1 MNRFRRLFAAAAVIA
16 RRDYVATV
24 WSRSFVMFL
33 LTPIIA
39 IGFGVAIGSIGNRVD
54 DAAMKPVVAVVT
66 PAADFSAFRAAQ
78 QRLDDRIEKFPGLQL
93 VAPIGSADA
102 QATGL
107 LASTGRAPVVVL
119 TGWPGPLR
127 LHGPLPK
134 LKDLGSDVE
143 MLAEEAALDAQLLKA
158 GQARPKVTLA
168 QVPTRPV
175 ATSSSA
181 SRHLLA
187 RAAQTMLFM
196 LTILL
201 AGMLLSN
208 LVEEKSNKVI
218 EVLTAAV
225 PVDAIFLGKLVAMLG
240 VSITGIA
247 IWGGAI
253 GIGLIGY
260 AGTGALPAPPMG
272 WPMLMVLGVAYY
284 VSNYM
289 ILGGIF
295 IGIGS
300 QAASV
305 RDVQTLSMP
314 VTMLQL
320 GIFALGSAVANSLDS
335 TLGLFAAIF
344 PLSSP
349 LTMIARAAQEAALWP
364 HLLALAWQA
373 LWVVIIIRFAARRFR
388 TGVLKSG
395 SPPREKRW
403 FRKTGDTVGEVAA
416 VVGTEATGLIR

>member
-1 MNRFRRLFAAAAVIA
+1 MNNFQRLFAAALVIA

-39 IGFGVAIGSIGNRVD
+39 IGFGGVIGSIGNRVD
-54 DAAMKPVVAVVT
+54 EAAMKPVVAVVA
-66 PAADFSAFRAAQ
+66 PAAAFPAFRAAQ
-78 QRLDDRIEKFPGLQL
+78 TRLDDRIEQYPGLRL
-93 VAPIGSADA
+93 VAAAGDPDR
-102 QATGL
+102 QAAAL
-107 LASTGRAPVVVL
+107 LGEGGRAPTLVL
-119 TGWPGPLR
+119 TGWPGKLR
-127 LHGPLPK
+127 LHGPDAK
-134 LKDLGSDVE
+134 LKDMASDVE
-143 MLAEEAALDAQLLKA
+143 MLAEEAALDAQLA
-158 GQARPKVTLA
+158 RGGQARPAVTLE

-175 ATSSSA
+175 ATSSAA
-181 SRHLLA
+181 SRHLLG

-240 VSITGIA
+240 VSVTGIA
-247 IWGGAI
+247 IWGAAI
-253 GIGLIGY
+253 GVGLVGY
-260 AGTGALPAPPMG
+260 LGTGALPAPAMG
-272 WPMLMVLGVAYY
+272 WPMLIVLGVAYY

-320 GIFALGSAVANSLDS
+320 AIFALGSAVVSSLDS
-335 TLGLFAAIF
+335 PLGVFAAMF

-395 SPPREKRW
+395 SPPKERRW
-403 FRKTGDTVGEVAA
+403 FGRRLRA
-416 VVGTEATGLIR
+416 

>member
-1 MNRFRRLFAAAAVIA
+1 MNTPISSGVSRTRRLLQAAAVIA

-39 IGFGVAIGSIGNRVD
+39 IGFGGLIGSIGGKVD
-54 DAAMKPVVAVVT
+54 EAAMKPVVAVVA
-66 PAADFSAFRAAQ
+66 PAEAMPAFRAAQ
-78 QRLDDRIEKFPGLQL
+78 QRLDNRIEGFPSLRLELPTG
-93 VAPIGSADA
+93 AADR
-102 QATGL
+102 QVQTL
-107 LASTGRAPVVVL
+107 LGDAVRAPSVVL
-119 TGWPGPLR
+119 TGWPDAPR
-127 LHGPLPK
+127 LHGPAGQ
-134 LKDLGSDVE
+134 LKARADDVE
-143 MLAEEAALDAQLLKA
+143 ALAEEAALETQLTKA
-158 GQARPKVTLA
+158 GQARPKITLA
-168 QVPTRPV
+168 EAPTRPV
-175 ATSSSA
+175 AVTSA
-181 SRHLLA
+181 ANRHLLA

-247 IWGGAI
+247 IWGTAI
-253 GIGLIGY
+253 GG
-260 AGTGALPAPPMG
+260 AVVAAVGTQGLPAPPMG
-272 WPMLMVLGVAYY
+272 WPLLIMLGVAYY
-284 VSNYM
+284 IANYM

-300 QAASV
+300 QAATV

-314 VTMLQL
+314 VTMMQL
-320 GIFALGSAVANSLDS
+320 AIFALGSGVAASLD
-335 TLGLFAAIF
+335 TPLGLFAAVF

-349 LTMIARAAQEAALWP
+349 ITMIARAAQEPALWP
-364 HLLALAWQA
+364 HLLALVWQA
-373 LWVVIIIRFAARRFR
+373 LWVVLIVRVAARRFR

-395 SPPREKRW
+395 SP
-403 FRKTGDTVGEVAA
+403 KTGWFGRLKRPTL
-416 VVGTEATGLIR
+416 TS